1 MDQPEPTI
9 FQIFSL
15 KRFAESKGDH
25 SGNEYESSYNE
36 NDGDQNPT
44 KTCSC
49 KDLVELIK
57 ICQAMNMRVDI
68 YNENDEDKNPTK
80 TCYCKDLVD
89 VRR

>member
-1 MDQPEPTI
+1 MKARVTSWD
-9 FQIFSL
+9 
-15 KRFAESKGDH
+15 
-25 SGNEYESSYNE
+25 EYESDCNE
-36 NDGDQNPT
+36 KDEDQNPT
-44 KTCSC
+44 KTCPY

-57 ICQAMNMRVDI
+57 ICQAMNMRVDS